1 MAGYVIFHY
10 RITDRSR
17 IDELTEL
24 SRPIDKKYGA
34 KVIIGSPTKALEGSM
49 MTNMVVLEFAS
60 FEQAQSYYHSDENQ
74 ALSKL
79 RNAITEGWATVVPGD
94 SETQKV
100 VESGYFL

>member
-34 KVIIGSPTKALEGSM
+34 QVIVGSPTKALEGTM
-49 MTNMVVLEFAS
+49 MTHMVILQFAS
-60 FEQAQSYYHSDENQ
+60 FEQALKYYHCDENKT
-74 ALSKL
+74 LSTSSSSKHI
-79 RNAITEGWATVVPGD
+79 NSFCT
-94 SETQKV
+94 
-100 VESGYFL
+100 YHY